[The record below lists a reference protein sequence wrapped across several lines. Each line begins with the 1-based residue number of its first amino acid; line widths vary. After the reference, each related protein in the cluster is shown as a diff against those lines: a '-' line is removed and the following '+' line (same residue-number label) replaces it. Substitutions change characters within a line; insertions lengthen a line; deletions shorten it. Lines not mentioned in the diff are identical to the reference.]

1 MIDKGNDRTAVD
13 HQAFALAG
21 LCDIGEL
28 MRRNV
33 ELFREDRPVARC
45 LRQQIDEVRVFKD
58 ILDLIAGQE
67 ILDVLS
73 DPRGHAGPLAKALP
87 DLG

>member
-1 MIDKGNDRTAVD
+1 
-13 HQAFALAG
+13 
-21 LCDIGEL
+21 

-33 ELFREDRPVARC
+33 ELLREDRPVARC

-58 ILDLIAGQE
+58 ILDLVAGQQ
-67 ILDVLS
+67 ILDVLG
-73 DPRGHAGPLAKALP
+73 DAGRYTAPFAKALP